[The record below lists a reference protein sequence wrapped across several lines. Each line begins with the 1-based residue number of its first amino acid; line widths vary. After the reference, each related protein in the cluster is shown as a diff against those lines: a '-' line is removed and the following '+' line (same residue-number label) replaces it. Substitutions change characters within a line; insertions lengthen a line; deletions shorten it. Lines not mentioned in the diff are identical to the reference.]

1 MTKELGANVI
11 LIGCSDTLCPCSAL
25 QNHLMVNS
33 TTPSDVSLFA
43 YLQPDGSW
51 QHMHKTIFLEFCM
64 DIWSRASLAHI
75 LGHSFHIGD
84 TMELLL
90 AGVPPEIVA
99 ATGGWTLLA
108 FLLYWHQ
115 MEEILPMSTSQAYN
129 KAHINKLAEIFKQFC
144 VANNIPHDLINATD
158 GNPEI

>member
-11 LIGCSDTLCPCSAL
+11 LIGCSDMLCPCSAL

-64 DIWSRASLAHI
+64 DICQGHPWLTYSDTASISVAPWSFSL
-75 LGHSFHIGD
+75 
-84 TMELLL
+84 
-90 AGVPPEIVA
+90 PESLQKLSQQP
-99 ATGGWTLLA
+99 GGWTLLA
-108 FLLYWHQ
+108 FLLYWHR

-144 VANNIPHDLINATD
+144 VANNIPHDLINATN
-158 GNPEI
+158 GKP